1 MTASTLTAATITT
14 AQIKALRNEA
24 LAHGDTELAEFCD
37 LALVPHEDSDAEGR
51 QLFSPT
57 TGAPI
62 HRVDARAVCAR
73 TINEAAA
80 QAD

>member
-1 MTASTLTAATITT
+1 MTMLNAATITT
-14 AQIKALRNEA
+14 AQIKTLRSEA
-24 LAHGDTELAEFCD
+24 LAAGDTVMAEWCD
-37 LALVPHEDSDAEGR
+37 VALVPHEDCDAEGR

-62 HRVDARAVCAR
+62 HRTDARAVCAR
-73 TINEAAA
+73 AINDAAA